1 MSKKIA
7 IIDLGS
13 NSVRMLLMKV
23 FDDGSYKMLD
33 EVKDM
38 VRLSQGMGEENT
50 LKPVPIKRTMNTLNL
65 FKKLIQVH
73 QADQV
78 IPIATAAVRNA
89 ANQELF
95 LDKVKMETGFDF
107 RVASGEEE
115 ARYGYLGVIN
125 TMRVESGVMI
135 DIGGASTEV
144 AWFEDRQLKKAVSF
158 PFGAVNLTEQFLGK
172 ETITPEKVK
181 KVEQY
186 VKKNL
191 AELDWLKPLKGYPV
205 VGLGGTIRTLAKMN
219 KHKIGYPLESLHN
232 YQMRFDEVEEHYQ
245 QLTKGTVEEIR
256 QIPGVNKD
264 RSDII
269 AAGVAPLRALLK
281 TLDSGKLMIS
291 GNGLREGVFYEQYL
305 KETGNNGEFVTDV
318 TFHSVDNILKNFEM
332 NLEHCHHVK
341 KLALSLFDQTREIHG
356 LGAAERRLLAVGA
369 LLHDVGMYIDYYN
382 HHKHGF
388 YLALNA
394 RLNGLRN
401 RERLMCAYLVGMHRS
416 LDLKEDWKQYDMLI
430 NEKDMEIIQKLSLF
444 VRIAEKL
451 DRSETGSVQDVTCYL
466 TETDVQIMVKTT
478 NSPELEIITAMTF
491 SKDFKKLFGRKLY
504 IV

>member
-13 NSVRMLLMKV
+13 NSVRMLMMKV
-23 FDDGSYKMLD
+23 CDDGSYKMLD
-33 EVKDM
+33 QVKDM
-38 VRLSQGMGEENT
+38 VRLSEGMGEENT
-50 LKPVPIKRTMNTLNL
+50 LKPLPIKRTMYTLKL
-65 FKKLIQVH
+65 FKKLIHVH

-89 ANQELF
+89 ANQALF

-107 RVASGEEE
+107 RVVSGEEE

-125 TMRVESGVMI
+125 TMGLEAGVMI

-144 AWFEDRQLKKAVSF
+144 AWIENRQLKKAVSF
-158 PFGAVNLTEQFLGK
+158 PFGAVVLTEKFLGK
-172 ETITPEKVK
+172 DVITPDRVK

-186 VKKNL
+186 VKKHL
-191 AELDWLKPLKGYPV
+191 EELDWLKPLKGYPV

-232 YQMRFDEVEEHYQ
+232 YQMRDDEVEEHYQ
-245 QLTKGTVEEIR
+245 QLTKGTIDEIR

-269 AAGVAPLRALLK
+269 AAGVAPLRALMK
-281 TLDSGKLMIS
+281 TLNTKKLMIS

-305 KETGNNGEFVTDV
+305 KEMDLPELVEEV
-318 TFHSVDNILKNFEM
+318 TFHSVDNVLKNYEM
-332 NLEHCHHVK
+332 NLAHCHHVK
-341 KLALSLFDQTREIHG
+341 KLALALFDQLQEIHCMG
-356 LGAAERRLLAVGA
+356 EAERRLLAVGA

-388 YLALNA
+388 YLTLNA

-401 RERLMCAYLVGMHRS
+401 RERVMSAYIVGMHR
-416 LDLKEDWKQYDMLI
+416 DTGLKEDWKQYDMLVDD
-430 NEKDMEIIQKLSLF
+430 KDRDIVKKLSLF
-444 VRIAEKL
+444 ASIAEKL
-451 DRSETGSVQDVTCYL
+451 DRSETATVQDLTCYL
-466 TETDVQIMVKTT
+466 TDTDVQVMVKTT
-478 NSPELEIITAMTF
+478 NSPDLEIATAMAF
-491 SKDFKKLFGRKLY
+491 SKEFKKLLGRKLY

>member
-13 NSVRMLLMKV
+13 NSVRMLMMKV
-23 FDDGSYKMLD
+23 CDDGSYKMLD
-33 EVKDM
+33 QVKDM
-38 VRLSQGMGEENT
+38 VRLSEGMGEENT

-65 FKKLIQVH
+65 FKKLIHVH

-89 ANQELF
+89 ANQALF

-107 RVASGEEE
+107 RVVSGEEE

-125 TMRVESGVMI
+125 TMGVDSGVMI
-135 DIGGASTEV
+135 DIGGASTEI
-144 AWFEDRQLKKAVSF
+144 AWMEDRQLKKAVSF
-158 PFGAVNLTEQFLGK
+158 PFGAVVLTEKFLGRDK
-172 ETITPEKVK
+172 ITPEKVK

-186 VKKNL
+186 VKKHL
-191 AELDWLKPLKGYPV
+191 DELDWLKPLKGYPV

-232 YQMRFDEVEEHYQ
+232 YQMRDDEVEEHYQ
-245 QLTKGTVEEIR
+245 QLTKGTIEEIR

-269 AAGVAPLRALLK
+269 AAGVAPLHALMK
-281 TLDSGKLMIS
+281 TLDTKKLMIS
-291 GNGLREGVFYEQYL
+291 GNGLREGVFYQQYL
-305 KETGNNGEFVTDV
+305 KEMGLPELVEEV
-318 TFHSVDNILKNFEM
+318 TFHSVDNVLKNYEM
-332 NLEHCHHVK
+332 NLAHCHHVK
-341 KLALSLFDQTREIHG
+341 KLALSLFDQMQEIHG
-356 LGAAERRLLAVGA
+356 LGEAERRLLAVGA
-369 LLHDVGMYIDYYN
+369 LLHDVGMYIEYYN

-388 YLALNA
+388 YLTLNA

-401 RERLMCAYLVGMHRS
+401 RERVMSAYIVGMHR
-416 LDLKEDWKQYDMLI
+416 DTGLKEEWKQYDMLV
-430 NEKDMEIIQKLSLF
+430 NDKDREIVKKLSLF

-451 DRSETGSVQDVTCYL
+451 DRSETATVQDLTCYL
-466 TETDVQIMVKTT
+466 TDTDVQVMVKTT
-478 NSPELEIITAMTF
+478 NSPELEIATAMNY
-491 SKDFKKLFGRKLY
+491 SKDFKKVFDRKLY

>member
-13 NSVRMLLMKV
+13 NSVRMLMMKV
-23 FDDGSYKMLD
+23 CDDGSYKMLD
-33 EVKDM
+33 QVKDM
-38 VRLSQGMGEENT
+38 VRLSEGMGEENT

-65 FKKLIQVH
+65 FKKLIRVH

-89 ANQELF
+89 ANQALF
-95 LDKVKMETGFDF
+95 LEKVKAETGFDF

-125 TMRVESGVMI
+125 TMRLDNGVMI
-135 DIGGASTEV
+135 DIGGGSTEV
-144 AWFEDRQLKKAVSF
+144 AWIENRQLKKAVSF
-158 PFGAVNLTEQFLGK
+158 PFGAVVLTEKFLGRDV
-172 ETITPEKVK
+172 ITPDKVK

-186 VKKNL
+186 VKKHL
-191 AELDWLKPLKGYPV
+191 EALDWLKPLKGYPV
-205 VGLGGTIRTLAKMN
+205 VGLGGSIRTLAKMN

-232 YQMRFDEVEEHYQ
+232 YQMRDDEVEEHYQ
-245 QLTKGTVEEIR
+245 QLTKGTIEEIR

-269 AAGVAPLRALLK
+269 AAGVAPLRALMK
-281 TLDSGKLMIS
+281 TLDSRKLMIS

-305 KETGNNGEFVTDV
+305 QENGLPELVEEV
-318 TFHSVDNILKNFEM
+318 TFHSVDNVLKNFEM
-332 NLEHCHHVK
+332 NLDHCHHVK
-341 KLALSLFDQTREIHG
+341 KLSLALFDQLQELHG
-356 LGAAERRLLAVGA
+356 MGPEERRLLSVGA
-369 LLHDVGMYIDYYN
+369 LLHDVGMHIDYYN

-388 YLALNA
+388 YLTLNA

-401 RERLMCAYLVGMHRS
+401 RERVMSAYIVGMHRETG
-416 LDLKEDWKQYDMLI
+416 LKEDWKQYDMLVD
-430 NEKDMEIIQKLSLF
+430 EKDREIVKKLSLF
-444 VRIAEKL
+444 VRVAEKL
-451 DRSETGSVQDVTCYL
+451 DRSETASVQDLTCYI
-466 TETDVQIMVKTT
+466 TPDDVQVMVKTN
-478 NSPELEIITAMTF
+478 NSPELEITTAMTF
-491 SKDFKKLFGRKLY
+491 SKDFKKMFGRKLY